1 MNMHQSKAAAVAAM
15 EVTTQLIQHHIRNTM
30 EYLRPILGMA
40 NAPMVT
46 YLTENLW
53 KTHIPM
59 EIQDEIRTTA
69 DIQTAVDIFWNHL
82 KTDQS
87 DCATTDQLK
96 HFRTFLR
103 RNTEFYLDN
112 LRGVWI
118 TPEQLKCAFDTQRAN
133 PLPIHGFMS
142 TKKNH
147 EVKQVVCAS
156 FISTFYQKNYFLIQF
171 AEFFS
176 GLCNSGCDC
185 EYVCA
190 NKSPEIVECN

>member
-1 MNMHQSKAAAVAAM
+1 MCDSKNQWKISGRGSIEFLNLEAVGKSEIMHQSKAAAVAAM

-53 KTHIPM
+53 RTHIPM
-59 EIQDEIRTTA
+59 EIQEEIRTTS

-82 KTDQS
+82 NTDQR

-96 HFRTFLR
+96 HFRAFLR
-103 RNTEFYLDN
+103 KNTEFYLDN

-147 EVKQVVCAS
+147 EVKQV
-156 FISTFYQKNYFLIQF
+156 I
-171 AEFFS
+171 
-176 GLCNSGCDC
+176 
-185 EYVCA
+185 
-190 NKSPEIVECN
+190 